1 MMYIKGETDQLPV
14 NDNPLP
20 NDVKDIF
27 YLMADFNFKNKTW
40 VNTLLEFLSIN
51 KIIVYIIILYFRV
64 KLFDIIYL
72 IFVIT

>member
-1 MMYIKGETDQLPV
+1 MYKEYIFINKSLFIYVYVSDRLMDDLMMYIKGETDQLPI

-40 VNTLLEFLSIN
+40 VNS
-51 KIIVYIIILYFRV
+51 
-64 KLFDIIYL
+64 
-72 IFVIT
+72 